1 MPFQNPAN
9 SPMSMKTDGYIQYI
23 KSKTAQISMKKS
35 HSMLKSP
42 KAASRY
48 SHLSVRRKS
57 IMNEV
62 NDNEKFSQTFKQMQ
76 VNQMRLNLERHAINS
91 ITKLNPSKMK

>member
-9 SPMSMKTDGYIQYI
+9 SPMSMKTDGYIEHI
-23 KSKTAQISMKKS
+23 KSKTAQLSMNKS
-35 HSMLKSP
+35 PSVLKSP
-42 KAASRY
+42 KAAPRY

-62 NDNEKFSQTFKQMQ
+62 NDNDKFSQTFKQLQ
-76 VNQMRLNLERHAINS
+76 VNQMKLNLERHAINS
-91 ITKLNPSKMK
+91 ITKLNP